1 MVGVAGARGGC
12 KGGSR
17 TAKDRGEAGGI
28 GILGRRHVTPR
39 WADDPVQRHDGRWW
53 SGCRSRRGLP
63 PLEGH
68 QEEGREGGA

>member
-1 MVGVAGARGGC
+1 MKGAREGQREGAW
-12 KGGSR
+12 
-17 TAKDRGEAGGI
+17 TAKDRGEAGCI

-39 WADDPVQRHDGRWW
+39 WADDPVQRHYRRWW